1 MSDDGLPTVVVASC
15 LIARHHVPIFELIA
29 DPARQPEWD
38 GNDNLVAAV
47 AGQRVR
53 RVGDTFTMML
63 TIGSTRVNHVVEFI
77 EGRRIAWLP
86 AEPGQPPPGHL
97 WRWQLEPR
105 GDDETFVVHTYD
117 WSLLTDPRRLVR
129 ARDTGVERLQAS
141 LDRLNAL
148 AESST

>member
-1 MSDDGLPTVVVASC
+1 MRWRADATGRRCQVNVRCLPEGT
-15 LIARHHVPIFELIA
+15 R
-29 DPARQPEWD
+29 RQPEWD
-38 GNDNLVAAV
+38 GNDDLVAAA

-86 AEPGQPPPGHL
+86 AEPDQPPPGHL

-105 GDDETFVVHTYD
+105 GDDETLVIHTYD
-117 WSLLTDPRRLVR
+117 WSLLTDPRRLIR

-141 LDRLNAL
+141 LERLNAI
-148 AESST
+148 AQNST